1 MHSLRKYWKKMKY
14 KKYMM
19 PSVKTA
25 NETERMDQ
33 YNLYFSMSAIRS
45 ISVFSYWR
53 CRRGINM
60 VIRITALVVYLKH
73 CNIRSVTF
81 SPTFCSHWLT
91 KRIKQLKNKIKI
103 YDMDYPSKKKK
114 KWKFSIHSIEN
125 VKGTNFCVYE
135 IMQIPSHS

>member
-1 MHSLRKYWKKMKY
+1 
-14 KKYMM
+14 
-19 PSVKTA
+19 
-25 NETERMDQ
+25 
-33 YNLYFSMSAIRS
+33 
-45 ISVFSYWR
+45 
-53 CRRGINM
+53 M

-114 KWKFSIHSIEN
+114 ME
-125 VKGTNFCVYE
+125 VQYT
-135 IMQIPSHS
+135 

>member
-1 MHSLRKYWKKMKY
+1 MHYLRKYRKKMKY

-33 YNLYFSMSAIRS
+33 YILYFSTSAIRS

-73 CNIRSVTF
+73 CHIRSVNIF
-81 SPTFCSHWLT
+81 PNICSHWQT
-91 KRIKQLKNKIKI
+91 KTKQLKNKIKI
-103 YDMDYPSKKKK
+103 YDMDYPSKKKMK
-114 KWKFSIHSIEN
+114 MKNGSL
-125 VKGTNFCVYE
+125 VY
-135 IMQIPSHS
+135 IV